1 MAIQMVT
8 FDDSQMESGKFY
20 ELRVNKDNA
29 NAVILAPPFDVMFE
43 DSSYIAIPLTTH
55 HSPEIWQIERFGEHE
70 KHTNITNSVDWYILK
85 PQNLLIIN
93 SSKPITGYVKF
104 I

>member
-1 MAIQMVT
+1 MSMQMVT
-8 FDDSQMESGKFY
+8 FDDENMQSGKFY
-20 ELRVNKDNA
+20 EVLVNKDNA

-43 DSSYIAIPLTTH
+43 DSNYIAIPLETR
-55 HSPEIWQIERFGEHE
+55 HSVEIWKVERFNEHE